1 MFQHTP
7 KQLEALKLI
16 KEHKYTLLEG
26 GSRSGKTLIAL
37 RYVFLRALK
46 FKNTDHLIVRKQR
59 KDVKESIAYQ
69 GIQQLF
75 TLSGTNYGTTFNAA
89 DLIYHFENGS
99 RVWLAGI
106 DDKERLDNIL
116 SKEFATIYENEAN
129 QLSFD
134 AHETLKTRLNSPH
147 LTGKMIID
155 YNPPSVHHWG
165 YKIFHEQIMPS
176 GEAVKNLENYAKI
189 RMNPVD
195 NPNLAAS
202 FLENLLELSGA
213 KLRRFYYGDYTL
225 ENGSLWKREQIKYKE
240 LPKNAPAR
248 IVIAVDPAGGSKNGS
263 SDTDEIGIVA
273 VAKYGT
279 LYWVIA
285 DRTCKGTPAHW
296 AAEVAALYNELQASA
311 VVVERN
317 YGGDMCKAVIR
328 QFLPVGRII
337 EVVASKSK
345 ILRAEPV
352 YSLYEQGLVWHKEPF
367 TDLEMEMCSY
377 TPEADKSPNRMDAL
391 VFGLTELS
399 NCSAWWAMED

>member
-26 GSRSGKTLIAL
+26 GRRSGKTLIAL
-37 RYVFLRALK
+37 RYMFLRALK
-46 FKNTDHLIVRKQR
+46 FKNTDHLIVRFHL
-59 KDVKESIAYQ
+59 KDVRESIAYQ

-75 TLSGTNYGTTFNAA
+75 SLSGTNYGTTLNSV

-99 RVWLAGI
+99 RIWLAGT
-106 DDKERLDNIL
+106 DDKDRLDKLL
-116 SKEFATIYENEAN
+116 SKEFATIYENEAS
-129 QLSFD
+129 QLSFE
-134 AHETLKTRLNSPH
+134 AHETLKSSLNSPS

-165 YKIFHEQIMPS
+165 YKIFHEGVTPK
-176 GEAVKNLENYAKI
+176 GEAIAKPEDYAMMRI
-189 RMNPVD
+189 NPVD
-195 NPNLAAS
+195 NPNLS
-202 FLENLLELSGA
+202 EDYLETLKSLSEA
-213 KLRRFYYGDYTL
+213 QRRRFYYGDYTID
-225 ENGSLWKREQIKYKE
+225 NGSLWKREQIKYKE

-248 IVIAVDPAGGSKNGS
+248 IVIAVDPAGGGE
-263 SDTDEIGIVA
+263 DEIGIVA

-399 NCSAWWAMED
+399 NCSAWWAMEE